1 MPGPTAGYPYVETF
15 LEYRSLTRT
24 PMATPGW
31 IERLRQRWKLES
43 MWQVIIVLVVFA
55 CTGFSVYFLKKPL
68 LTFLAGERGNTV
80 LASVLYYILILPI
93 YNVLLLMWGFIF
105 GQFAFFW
112 AFEKRFFDRIFRRK
126 EKL

>member
-1 MPGPTAGYPYVETF
+1 
-15 LEYRSLTRT
+15 
-24 PMATPGW
+24 MATPGW

-43 MWQVIIVLVVFA
+43 MWQVVVVLIVFA
-55 CTGFSVYFLKKPL
+55 CTGFSVYFLKRPL
-68 LTFLAGERGNTV
+68 LTFLAGERGNTI

-93 YNVLLLMWGFIF
+93 YNILLLMWGFIF

>member
-1 MPGPTAGYPYVETF
+1 
-15 LEYRSLTRT
+15 
-24 PMATPGW
+24 MANPGW
-31 IERLRQRWKLES
+31 IERLRQRWKLDS
-43 MWQVIIVLVVFA
+43 MWQVIIVLIVFA
-55 CTGFSVYFLKKPL
+55 CTGFSVYFLKRPL
-68 LTFLAGERGNTV
+68 LNFLAGERGNTL

-93 YNVLLLMWGFIF
+93 YNVLLLMWGFVF

>member
-1 MPGPTAGYPYVETF
+1 
-15 LEYRSLTRT
+15 
-24 PMATPGW
+24 
-31 IERLRQRWKLES
+31 
-43 MWQVIIVLVVFA
+43 MWQVIVVLIVFA
-55 CTGFSVYFLKKPL
+55 CTGFSVYFLKRPL
-68 LTFLAGERGNTV
+68 LNFLAGERGDTI

>member
-1 MPGPTAGYPYVETF
+1 
-15 LEYRSLTRT
+15 
-24 PMATPGW
+24 
-31 IERLRQRWKLES
+31 
-43 MWQVIIVLVVFA
+43 MWQVIVVLIVFA
-55 CTGFSVYFLKKPL
+55 CTGFSVYFLKRPL
-68 LTFLAGERGNTV
+68 LNFLAGERGDTI

-112 AFEKRFFDRIFRRK
+112 AFEKRFFDRIFRHK